1 MNVEEVSMY
10 SQFMGS
16 SWFTILSALLL
27 QVRAVCLTASRS
39 LVLVDIGDLDS

>member
-1 MNVEEVSMY
+1 MRGEVSMY

-27 QVRAVCLTASRS
+27 GAVCLTASRS
-39 LVLVDIGDLDS
+39 LVLVNINDLDS